1 MSKFA
6 NPQTLERLL
15 TLVKGYVDENV
26 RKKMDSFTPGEGLS
40 LENGILTV
48 TLNTD
53 LFKVVTSL
61 PTTPAASDANKIF
74 MVLDSRNPDT
84 GNIYIEYLYT
94 EQGWEEIGRRQ
105 VEMDMEPYLKK
116 ADLTATVSSTSFA
129 IQKGSEQ
136 LGVIVFGSNDFTCSP
151 GAKSLNVSL
160 RDVLSATV
168 SSGLYKIALDKKGR
182 VTGYI
187 AVQLSDLTAL
197 GVAKEADLQTTNQN
211 LAKEVKDRQDAIKGV
226 GDTIT
231 ATKET
236 LESADQALGGRIDTV
251 NSNLETE
258 QTTRQTEDGK
268 LQQAINTVA
277 SNLETESQEREDGD
291 TQAIASA
298 TEAAQGLVNAEKT
311 ARENADTALGGRID
325 TTNSNLETESST
337 RAQEDQKLQQSINTV
352 AGNLETESQ
361 ERAEGDTQAIAS
373 ASALVETEK
382 TARENAD
389 AALNTRT
396 TALENALADRPI
408 ITSEE
413 VTTIFNEVYS

>member
-1 MSKFA
+1 MPKFA

-15 TLVKGYVDENV
+15 TLVKSYIDENV
-26 RKKMDSFTPGEGLS
+26 RKKMDSFTLGEGLS

-48 TLNTD
+48 TLSTD

-94 EQGWEEIGRRQ
+94 EQGWEELGRRQ
-105 VEMDMEPYLKK
+105 VEIDMEPYLKK
-116 ADLTATVSSTSFA
+116 AELTATVSSTSFA

-136 LGVIVFGSNDFTCSP
+136 LGVIVFGSNEFTCSP

-182 VTGYI
+182 VTGYT

-211 LAKEVKDRQDAIKGV
+211 LAKEVKDRQDAVKGV
-226 GDTIT
+226 NDTIT
-231 ATKET
+231 STKES
-236 LESADQALGGRIDTV
+236 LEASDRALGGRIDTT

-258 QTTRQTEDGK
+258 QTTRQSEDAKLQQSINTVAGNLETEQTNRQTEDGK

-277 SNLETESQEREDGD
+277 SNLETESQARATGD

-298 TEAAQGLVNAEKT
+298 IEAAQGLVNSEKT
-311 ARENADTALGGRID
+311 ARENAD
-325 TTNSNLETESST
+325 S
-337 RAQEDQKLQQSINTV
+337 
-352 AGNLETESQ
+352 
-361 ERAEGDTQAIAS
+361 
-373 ASALVETEK
+373 
-382 TARENAD
+382 
-389 AALNTRT
+389 ALNTRT
-396 TALENALADRPI
+396 TALENALAQRPI

>member
-1 MSKFA
+1 MPKFA
-6 NPQTLERLL
+6 NPQTLERLI

-48 TLNTD
+48 TLSTD

-74 MVLDSRNPDT
+74 MVLDSSNPDT

-116 ADLTATVSSTSFA
+116 AELTATVSSTSFA

-182 VTGYI
+182 VTGYT

-236 LESADQALGGRIDTV
+236 LEAADQALGGRINTT

-258 QTTRQTEDGK
+258 QITRQTEDGK

-277 SNLETESQEREDGD
+277 SNLETESQARSTGD

-298 TEAAQGLVNAEKT
+298 TEAAQRLVNAEKT
-311 ARENADTALGGRID
+311 ARENAD
-325 TTNSNLETESST
+325 SE
-337 RAQEDQKLQQSINTV
+337 
-352 AGNLETESQ
+352 
-361 ERAEGDTQAIAS
+361 
-373 ASALVETEK
+373 
-382 TARENAD
+382 
-389 AALNTRT
+389 LNTRT
-396 TALENALADRPI
+396 TALENALAQRPI
-408 ITSEE
+408 IISEE

>member
-1 MSKFA
+1 MPKFA

-48 TLNTD
+48 TLSTD

-74 MVLDSRNPDT
+74 MVLDSSNPDT

-116 ADLTATVSSTSFA
+116 AELTATVSSTSFA
-129 IQKGSEQ
+129 IQKGPEQ

-182 VTGYI
+182 VTGYT

-197 GVAKEADLQTTNQN
+197 GVAKETDLQTTNQN
-211 LAKEVKDRQDAIKGV
+211 LAKEVKDRQDAVKGV
-226 GDTIT
+226 NDTINS
-231 ATKET
+231 TKES
-236 LESADQALGGRIDTV
+236 LE
-251 NSNLETE
+251 
-258 QTTRQTEDGK
+258 
-268 LQQAINTVA
+268 A
-277 SNLETESQEREDGD
+277 SDR
-291 TQAIASA
+291 
-298 TEAAQGLVNAEKT
+298 
-311 ARENADTALGGRID
+311 ALGGRID
-325 TTNSNLETESST
+325 TTNSNLETEQTT
-337 RAQEDQKLQQSINTV
+337 RQSEDAKLQQSINTV

-361 ERAEGDTQAIAS
+361 ARATGDTQAIAS
-373 ASALVETEK
+373 ATEAAQVLVNAEK

-389 AALNTRT
+389 SALNTRT
-396 TALENALADRPI
+396 TELENALAQRPI

>member
-1 MSKFA
+1 MPKFA

-26 RKKMDSFTPGEGLS
+26 RKKMDSFTLGEGLS

-48 TLNTD
+48 TLSTD

-74 MVLDSRNPDT
+74 MVLDSSNPDT

-94 EQGWEEIGRRQ
+94 EQGWEELGRRP
-105 VEMDMEPYLKK
+105 VEIDMEPYLKK
-116 ADLTATVSSTSFA
+116 AELTATVSSTSFA

-182 VTGYI
+182 VTGYT

-211 LAKEVKDRQDAIKGV
+211 LAKEVKDRQDAVKGV
-226 GDTIT
+226 NDTIT
-231 ATKET
+231 STKES
-236 LESADQALGGRIDTV
+236 LEASDRALGGRIDTT

-258 QTTRQTEDGK
+258 QTTRQSEDAKLQQSINTVAGNLETEQTNRQTEDGK

-277 SNLETESQEREDGD
+277 SNLETESQARSTGD
-291 TQAIASA
+291 TRAIASA
-298 TEAAQGLVNAEKT
+298 TEAAQGLVNSEKT
-311 ARENADTALGGRID
+311 ARENAD
-325 TTNSNLETESST
+325 S
-337 RAQEDQKLQQSINTV
+337 
-352 AGNLETESQ
+352 
-361 ERAEGDTQAIAS
+361 
-373 ASALVETEK
+373 
-382 TARENAD
+382 
-389 AALNTRT
+389 ALNTRT
-396 TALENALADRPI
+396 TALENALAQRPI

>member
-1 MSKFA
+1 MPKFA

-74 MVLDSRNPDT
+74 MVLDSSNPDT

-105 VEMDMEPYLKK
+105 VEMDMKPYLKK
-116 ADLTATVSSTSFA
+116 DELTATVSSTSFA

-182 VTGYI
+182 VTGYT

-236 LESADQALGGRIDTV
+236 LEAADQALGGRIDTT

-277 SNLETESQEREDGD
+277 SNLETESQARATGD
-291 TQAIASA
+291 IQAIASA
-298 TEAAQGLVNAEKT
+298 TEAAQGLVNSEKT
-311 ARENADTALGGRID
+311 ARENAD
-325 TTNSNLETESST
+325 S
-337 RAQEDQKLQQSINTV
+337 
-352 AGNLETESQ
+352 
-361 ERAEGDTQAIAS
+361 
-373 ASALVETEK
+373 
-382 TARENAD
+382 
-389 AALNTRT
+389 ALNTRT
-396 TALENALADRPI
+396 TALENALAQRPI

>member
-1 MSKFA
+1 MPKFA

-26 RKKMDSFTPGEGLS
+26 RKKMDSFTLGEGLS

-48 TLNTD
+48 TLSTD

-94 EQGWEEIGRRQ
+94 EQGWEELGRRP
-105 VEMDMEPYLKK
+105 VEIDMEPYLKK
-116 ADLTATVSSTSFA
+116 AELTATVSSTSFA

-182 VTGYI
+182 VTGYT

-197 GVAKEADLQTTNQN
+197 GVAKEADLQTTNQK
-211 LAKEVKDRQDAIKGV
+211 LAKEVKDRQDAVKGV
-226 GDTIT
+226 NDTIT
-231 ATKET
+231 STKES
-236 LESADQALGGRIDTV
+236 LE
-251 NSNLETE
+251 
-258 QTTRQTEDGK
+258 
-268 LQQAINTVA
+268 A
-277 SNLETESQEREDGD
+277 SDR
-291 TQAIASA
+291 
-298 TEAAQGLVNAEKT
+298 
-311 ARENADTALGGRID
+311 ALGGRID
-325 TTNSNLETESST
+325 TTNSNLETEQTT
-337 RAQEDQKLQQSINTV
+337 RQSEDAKLQQSINTV

-361 ERAEGDTQAIAS
+361 ARATGDTRAIAS
-373 ASALVETEK
+373 ATEAAQGLVNSEK

-389 AALNTRT
+389 SELNTRT
-396 TALENALADRPI
+396 TALENALAQRPI

>member
-1 MSKFA
+1 MPKFA

-74 MVLDSRNPDT
+74 MVLDSSNPDT

-94 EQGWEEIGRRQ
+94 EQGWEELGRRP
-105 VEMDMEPYLKK
+105 VEIDMEPYLKK
-116 ADLTATVSSTSFA
+116 AELTATVSSTSFA

-136 LGVIVFGSNDFTCSP
+136 LGVIVFGSNDFTGSP

-160 RDVLSATV
+160 RDILSATV

-182 VTGYI
+182 VTGYT

-236 LESADQALGGRIDTV
+236 LEAADQ
-251 NSNLETE
+251 
-258 QTTRQTEDGK
+258 
-268 LQQAINTVA
+268 
-277 SNLETESQEREDGD
+277 
-291 TQAIASA
+291 
-298 TEAAQGLVNAEKT
+298 
-311 ARENADTALGGRID
+311 ALGGRID
-325 TTNSNLETESST
+325 TTNSNLETE
-337 RAQEDQKLQQSINTV
+337 Q
-352 AGNLETESQ
+352 
-361 ERAEGDTQAIAS
+361 
-373 ASALVETEK
+373 

-389 AALNTRT
+389 SALNTRT
-396 TALENALADRPI
+396 TALENALAQRPI

>member
-26 RKKMDSFTPGEGLS
+26 RKKMDSFIPGEGLS
-40 LENGILTV
+40 LENGTLTV
-48 TLNTD
+48 TIDTD
-53 LFKVVTSL
+53 LFKVVESL
-61 PTTPAASDANKIF
+61 PATPAASDANKIF

-116 ADLTATVSSTSFA
+116 AELTATVSSTSFA

-182 VTGYI
+182 VTGYT

-236 LESADQALGGRIDTV
+236 LEAADQALGGRIDTV

-277 SNLETESQEREDGD
+277 SNLETESHERADGD

-352 AGNLETESQ
+352 AGNLETESH

>member
-1 MSKFA
+1 MPKFA

-74 MVLDSRNPDT
+74 MVLDRSNPDT

-94 EQGWEEIGRRQ
+94 EQGWEELGRRP
-105 VEMDMEPYLKK
+105 VEIDMEPYLKK
-116 ADLTATVSSTSFA
+116 AELTATVSSTSFA

-182 VTGYI
+182 VTGYT

-236 LESADQALGGRIDTV
+236 LEAADQ
-251 NSNLETE
+251 
-258 QTTRQTEDGK
+258 
-268 LQQAINTVA
+268 
-277 SNLETESQEREDGD
+277 
-291 TQAIASA
+291 
-298 TEAAQGLVNAEKT
+298 
-311 ARENADTALGGRID
+311 ALGGRID
-325 TTNSNLETESST
+325 TTNSNLETESQARST
-337 RAQEDQKLQQSINTV
+337 
-352 AGNLETESQ
+352 
-361 ERAEGDTQAIAS
+361 GDTQAIAS
-373 ASALVETEK
+373 AIEAAQGLVNSEK

-389 AALNTRT
+389 SALNTRT
-396 TALENALADRPI
+396 TELENALAQRPI

>member
-1 MSKFA
+1 MPKFA

-74 MVLDSRNPDT
+74 MVLDSSNPDT

-116 ADLTATVSSTSFA
+116 AELTATVSSTSFA

-182 VTGYI
+182 VTGYT

-211 LAKEVKDRQDAIKGV
+211 LAKEVKDRQDAIQGV
-226 GDTIT
+226 GNTIT

-236 LESADQALGGRIDTV
+236 LEAADRALGGRIDTA
-251 NSNLETE
+251 N
-258 QTTRQTEDGK
+258 
-268 LQQAINTVA
+268 
-277 SNLETESQEREDGD
+277 SNLETESQARATGD
-291 TQAIASA
+291 TKAIALA
-298 TEAAQGLVNAEKT
+298 TEAAQGLVNSEKT
-311 ARENADTALGGRID
+311 ARENAD
-325 TTNSNLETESST
+325 S
-337 RAQEDQKLQQSINTV
+337 
-352 AGNLETESQ
+352 
-361 ERAEGDTQAIAS
+361 
-373 ASALVETEK
+373 
-382 TARENAD
+382 
-389 AALNTRT
+389 ALNTRT
-396 TALENALADRPI
+396 TALENALAQRPI

>member
-1 MSKFA
+1 MPKFA

-15 TLVKGYVDENV
+15 TLVKGYIDENV
-26 RKKMDSFTPGEGLS
+26 RKKMDSFTLGEGLS

-48 TLNTD
+48 TLSTD

-74 MVLDSRNPDT
+74 MVLDSSNPDT

-116 ADLTATVSSTSFA
+116 AELTATVSSTSFA

-136 LGVIVFGSNDFTCSP
+136 LGVIVFGSNDFTCSH

-182 VTGYI
+182 VTGYT

-236 LESADQALGGRIDTV
+236 LEAADQALGGRIDTA

-277 SNLETESQEREDGD
+277 SNLETESQARSTGD

-311 ARENADTALGGRID
+311 ARENAD
-325 TTNSNLETESST
+325 S
-337 RAQEDQKLQQSINTV
+337 
-352 AGNLETESQ
+352 
-361 ERAEGDTQAIAS
+361 
-373 ASALVETEK
+373 
-382 TARENAD
+382 
-389 AALNTRT
+389 ALNTRT
-396 TALENALADRPI
+396 TALENALAQRPI

>member
-26 RKKMDSFTPGEGLS
+26 RKKMDSFIPGEGLS

-48 TLNTD
+48 TINTD
-53 LFKVVTSL
+53 LFKVVESL
-61 PTTPAASDANKIF
+61 PATPAASDANKIF
-74 MVLDSRNPDT
+74 LVLDSSNPGS

-116 ADLTATVSSTSFA
+116 NELTATVSSTSFA

-136 LGVIVFGSNDFTCSP
+136 LGVIVFGSNDFQGSP

-160 RDVLSATV
+160 RDVLSAV
-168 SSGLYKIALDKKGR
+168 VPSGMYKLAIDKKGR
-182 VTGYI
+182 VTGYT
-187 AVQLSDLTAL
+187 AVQISDLTAL
-197 GVAKEADLQTTNQN
+197 GVAKQADLDTT
-211 LAKEVKDRQDAIKGV
+211 
-226 GDTIT
+226 
-231 ATKET
+231 
-236 LESADQALGGRIDTV
+236 
-251 NSNLETE
+251 NSNLASEVTN
-258 QTTRQTEDGK
+258 RQE
-268 LQQAINTVA
+268 AINGV
-277 SNLETESQEREDGD
+277 SNNINAIKET
-291 TQAIASA
+291 I
-298 TEAAQGLVNAEKT
+298 EA
-311 ARENADTALGGRID
+311 ADTALGGRID

-352 AGNLETESQ
+352 AGNLETESH

>member
-1 MSKFA
+1 MPKFA

-15 TLVKGYVDENV
+15 TLVKGYIDENV
-26 RKKMDSFTPGEGLS
+26 RKKMDSFTLGEGLS

-48 TLNTD
+48 TLSTD

-74 MVLDSRNPDT
+74 MVLDSSNPDT

-94 EQGWEEIGRRQ
+94 EQGWEELGRRP
-105 VEMDMEPYLKK
+105 VEIDMEPYLKK
-116 ADLTATVSSTSFA
+116 AELTATVSSTSLA

-182 VTGYI
+182 VTGYT

-211 LAKEVKDRQDAIKGV
+211 LAKEVKDRQEAIKGV

-236 LESADQALGGRIDTV
+236 LEAADQALGGRIDTA

-277 SNLETESQEREDGD
+277 SNLETESQARATGD

-298 TEAAQGLVNAEKT
+298 TEAAQELVNSEKT
-311 ARENADTALGGRID
+311 ARENAD
-325 TTNSNLETESST
+325 S
-337 RAQEDQKLQQSINTV
+337 
-352 AGNLETESQ
+352 
-361 ERAEGDTQAIAS
+361 
-373 ASALVETEK
+373 
-382 TARENAD
+382 
-389 AALNTRT
+389 ALNTRT
-396 TALENALADRPI
+396 TTLENALAQRPI

>member
-1 MSKFA
+1 MPKFA

-26 RKKMDSFTPGEGLS
+26 RKKMDSFTLGEGLS

-48 TLNTD
+48 TLSTD

-74 MVLDSRNPDT
+74 MVLDSSNPDT

-94 EQGWEEIGRRQ
+94 EQGWEELGRRP
-105 VEMDMEPYLKK
+105 VEIDMEPYLKK
-116 ADLTATVSSTSFA
+116 AELTATVSSTSFA

-182 VTGYI
+182 VTGYT

-211 LAKEVKDRQDAIKGV
+211 LAKEVKDRQDAVKGV
-226 GDTIT
+226 NDTIT
-231 ATKET
+231 STKES
-236 LESADQALGGRIDTV
+236 LEASDRALGGRIDTT
-251 NSNLETE
+251 NSNLETEQTTRQSEDAKLQQSINTVAGNLETE

-277 SNLETESQEREDGD
+277 SNLETESQARSTGD
-291 TQAIASA
+291 TRAIASA

-311 ARENADTALGGRID
+311 ARENAD
-325 TTNSNLETESST
+325 S
-337 RAQEDQKLQQSINTV
+337 
-352 AGNLETESQ
+352 
-361 ERAEGDTQAIAS
+361 
-373 ASALVETEK
+373 
-382 TARENAD
+382 
-389 AALNTRT
+389 ALNTRT
-396 TALENALADRPI
+396 TELENALAQRPI